1 MHYMKKVIQKNRIW
15 VLVYIAIGIFNS
27 FMANFKAQYFQK
39 IVDGL
44 SLGTVMLSSILV
56 YGVIMLVNY
65 MMNYLDE
72 YPAKKLE
79 HGIFLDFKLMAL
91 SKISRIDYME
101 YQKIGTG
108 LLVQRSEN
116 GAQAGKSVLFDFWF
130 CVVRQLI
137 PTILFSVYFDI
148 TKQ

>member
-108 LLVQRSEN
+108 LLVQRIEN

>member
-1 MHYMKKVIQKNRIW
+1 
-15 VLVYIAIGIFNS
+15 
-27 FMANFKAQYFQK
+27 
-39 IVDGL
+39 
-44 SLGTVMLSSILV
+44 MLSSILV

-108 LLVQRSEN
+108 LLVQRIEN